1 VALVAGGIGERSA
14 WEAAERS
21 GKSFVGFT
29 RWGLR
34 GTAIPGAGW
43 RRSRDALPCRA
54 RGRRPSGAR
63 ECSRDSQRDER
74 AAWQRRGAEDGEMS
88 RRDYRSGMVGVG
100 MRVRGR
106 TVVHSVVYIRYLYSS
121 RIYPRCNARVLT

>member
-1 VALVAGGIGERSA
+1 
-14 WEAAERS
+14 
-21 GKSFVGFT
+21 
-29 RWGLR
+29 
-34 GTAIPGAGW
+34 
-43 RRSRDALPCRA
+43 
-54 RGRRPSGAR
+54 
-63 ECSRDSQRDER
+63 
-74 AAWQRRGAEDGEMS
+74 MS